1 MTETG
6 HPALLTWDQI
16 EAAWESVDSIF
27 ETEEME
33 PEKRALVLAQACRV
47 VEWLSKNGFSGTD
60 FFSEP
65 VWYIPT
71 AKWQELREVVGL
83 VDVRS

>member
-1 MTETG
+1 MAETP

-33 PEKRALVLAQACRV
+33 PEKRALALAQARRV
-47 VEWLSKNGFSGTD
+47 VEYLA
-60 FFSEP
+60 
-65 VWYIPT
+65 
-71 AKWQELREVVGL
+71 AKLFVLDEVAIIRYVVMLEEDWQALRAAVGL
-83 VDVRS
+83 PEVR